1 MNFDRDSNPIGAI
14 SRPGAQRSQ
23 SNRARPDNAPPI
35 NVDEVRV
42 RLLEG
47 AIFEAVDAHQAT
59 ADEAFDGLIKAIER
73 LAGHGVDRVCPQCG
87 RVGSLSYRGQGNGT
101 RLCSETCQRF
111 WDAENA
117 PERQRQRRKA
127 SGVLI

>member
-47 AIFEAVDAHQAT
+47 AIFEAVDALQAT

-87 RVGSLSYRGQGNGT
+87 RIGRLSYRGIGNDA
-101 RLCSETCQRF
+101 RLCSQTCQRF
-111 WDAENA
+111 YDTVL
-117 PERQRQRRKA
+117 PQPPPRHRRKA
-127 SGVLI
+127 SGAMI